1 MIQKRN
7 ISTFA
12 IGLCLLALMLLSASP
27 AKAKYKVTHTPGET
41 VGPAAYSPIK
51 YGQVRCATCGYVEFA
66 GVKRRLCEENLAK
79 QAEFTHIYSACSI
92 FEPHDVC
99 FDAIRSLVGMR
110 YLQIAGGAGKKYCY
124 YYKGGTSSGASGPN
138 TWRYDPS

>member
-12 IGLCLLALMLLSASP
+12 IVAALSIFLVPSASHALGIMP
-27 AKAKYKVTHTPGET
+27 DANFSRTHTPGET
-41 VGPAAYSPIK
+41 VGPTARPPIS
-51 YGQVRCATCGYVEFA
+51 CGNN
-66 GVKRRLCEENLAK
+66 CT
-79 QAEFTHIYSACSI
+79 QAECEKKLVWAEARSDSGWKINESGSI
-92 FEPHDVC
+92 DNVYVPTF
-99 FDAIRSLVGMR
+99 IKRVGLGSVTR
-110 YLQIAGGAGKKYCY
+110 YMQATGGYCY